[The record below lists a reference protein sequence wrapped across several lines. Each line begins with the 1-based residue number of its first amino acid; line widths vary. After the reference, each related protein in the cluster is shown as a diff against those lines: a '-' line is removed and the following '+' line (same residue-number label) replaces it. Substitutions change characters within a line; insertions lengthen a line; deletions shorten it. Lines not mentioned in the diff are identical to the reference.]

1 MITNYLAEKL
11 RASGMRIIV
20 YLDDFLLAHQNRSM
34 LQQQTSLTVR
44 FLQSLGW
51 ILNLEKSILCP
62 TRNLEF
68 LGIQWDMVNNRKYL
82 PHKKVHKLRKTFH
95 QLLSRKT
102 CSLKEAQSILGQLN
116 FANYVIP
123 QGRLHCRFFQG
134 HLRLLRQGHP
144 TRRYTLPE
152 AVVRDLHW
160 WQRSVSDFSII
171 HLPRI
176 THHLV
181 TDASNYGWG
190 ALLNDRYMSG
200 QWEPHQHD
208 LHSNL
213 KELLAIQMAI
223 EVRAQDLRGAK
234 LLVQS
239 DNVTALAYLRNQG
252 GTKSALLMEQTR
264 QICGL
269 IHDLDITVS
278 YQHLPGCFNGI
289 ADRLSRGKPITEWHL
304 LPEATSK
311 IFQTFG
317 VPQIDLFASSRA
329 HVVQHYVSQD
339 PWDGAAVF
347 HNAFSRQWKYQ
358 LAWVFPP
365 PSLMPR
371 VLIHLNSCKGLF
383 VVIAPR
389 WLKCFWRPD
398 LQNRALSGPIT
409 LENLNE
415 TLVDMATGHTLPKVA
430 DLILEAWLIGAGTVP
445 LRTGP
450 PQERDVLMSGWR
462 KYTLSSYKSAWRR
475 WGKWCENNNISAIS
489 PQAKDLA
496 KFLAHLHLKEKLAP
510 STIHLHRSVVSTI
523 CEPFIGKKLSDH
535 IFVRRVLKSVS
546 QAKPKLNR
554 IPIWDPQVV
563 VHWMQSNNPD
573 PISLFEANRRCA
585 TILLLASG
593 RRVHDLTL
601 LYSSPEHIVDD
612 GTNIILWPIFGSKT
626 DSARFQQSGW
636 KLIPHVDNL
645 LNPVYWIRKVRE
657 LSSNRRG
664 SIQQHFITTQGEP
677 KPASRT
683 VIANWVKTV
692 LKAAGIEASP
702 GSSRSAV
709 ASYNWLCNLSIDS
722 ILKKGNWKQASTFY
736 RHYCKEVKRSHNEII
751 PNLSSLFDPV

>member
-1 MITNYLAEKL
+1 MWAHPRSGHNCVIPTLTGVLQRHRRSPVSGQGHYRMASSSGGNFKDISDIRGATDRPIRIFSCTRSSALRITGPLG
-11 RASGMRIIV
+11 RSSG
-20 YLDDFLLAHQNRSM
+20 DSQC
-34 LQQQTSLTVR
+34 LQQAMEIPARVGVSPSVTYAKGVDTSQQLQGSIRSDCAPVAEV
-44 FLQSLGW
+44 FLETRSPKQS
-51 ILNLEKSILCP
+51 P
-62 TRNLEF
+62 QR
-68 LGIQWDMVNNRKYL
+68 
-82 PHKKVHKLRKTFH
+82 
-95 QLLSRKT
+95 
-102 CSLKEAQSILGQLN
+102 
-116 FANYVIP
+116 ANYP
-123 QGRLHCRFFQG
+123 RELERDPSGHGDRPHLTEGGRSNSG
-134 HLRLLRQGHP
+134 G
-144 TRRYTLPE
+144 
-152 AVVRDLHW
+152 
-160 WQRSVSDFSII
+160 
-171 HLPRI
+171 
-176 THHLV
+176 LV
-181 TDASNYGWG
+181 DWS
-190 ALLNDRYMSG
+190 
-200 QWEPHQHD
+200 
-208 LHSNL
+208 
-213 KELLAIQMAI
+213 
-223 EVRAQDLRGAK
+223 
-234 LLVQS
+234 
-239 DNVTALAYLRNQG
+239 
-252 GTKSALLMEQTR
+252 
-264 QICGL
+264 
-269 IHDLDITVS
+269 
-278 YQHLPGCFNGI
+278 
-289 ADRLSRGKPITEWHL
+289 
-304 LPEATSK
+304 
-311 IFQTFG
+311 
-317 VPQIDLFASSRA
+317 
-329 HVVQHYVSQD
+329 
-339 PWDGAAVF
+339 WD
-347 HNAFSRQWKYQ
+347 S
-358 LAWVFPP
+358 P
-365 PSLMPR
+365 
-371 VLIHLNSCKGLF
+371 
-383 VVIAPR
+383 
-389 WLKCFWRPD
+389 
-398 LQNRALSGPIT
+398 
-409 LENLNE
+409 LENW
-415 TLVDMATGHTLPKVA
+415 T
-430 DLILEAWLIGAGTVP
+430 
-445 LRTGP
+445 

-462 KYTLSSYKSAWRR
+462 KSTLSSYKSAWRR

-496 KFLAHLHLKEKLAP
+496 KFLAHLHLKENLLAP

-664 SIQQHFITTQGEP
+664 SIQQLFITTQGEP
-677 KPASRT
+677 KPASKT